1 MPGSSRQCIWRR
13 FAYNVDDFLIVRS
26 PHMKKFALMVVATV
40 ALASASVTLLGQAG
54 TTDKLASGTYIVYA
68 RSPQAFRIVVDAK
81 TMANT
86 VVSGH
91 FATTAG
97 TPQNLDVF
105 VFSEQDYW
113 KWRGEDEAA
122 KASAKPLY
130 SSLKKADGDINVKL
144 EPGTYYVVFSNLY
157 QYEGMKT
164 INTDV

>member
-1 MPGSSRQCIWRR
+1 
-13 FAYNVDDFLIVRS
+13 
-26 PHMKKFALMVVATV
+26 MKKFVLIVVAIV
-40 ALASASVTLLGQAG
+40 VLATASITLVGQS

-81 TMANT
+81 TMANAT
-86 VVSGH
+86 VSGH

-97 TPQNLDVF
+97 TPMNLDVF

-130 SSLKKADGDINVKL
+130 SSLKKTEGDINVKL
-144 EPGTYYVVFSNLY
+144 EPGIYYVIFSNLY
-157 QYEGMKT
+157 QYEGTKT
-164 INTDV
+164 INTDVKLTYDKK

>member
-1 MPGSSRQCIWRR
+1 
-13 FAYNVDDFLIVRS
+13 
-26 PHMKKFALMVVATV
+26 MKKFALIVVATAV
-40 ALASASVTLLGQAG
+40 LATASITLLGQSG
-54 TTDKLASGTYIVYA
+54 TTEKLATGTYIVYA

-81 TMANT
+81 TMANAT
-86 VVSGH
+86 LSGH

-97 TPQNLDVF
+97 TPMNLDAF

-144 EPGTYYVVFSNLY
+144 EPGIYYVLFSNLY
-157 QYEGMKT
+157 QYEGTKT
-164 INTDV
+164 INTDVKLTYDKK

>member
-1 MPGSSRQCIWRR
+1 
-13 FAYNVDDFLIVRS
+13 
-26 PHMKKFALMVVATV
+26 MKKFASIVVAV
-40 ALASASVTLLGQAG
+40 VVLATASITLLGQS

-81 TMANT
+81 TMANAT
-86 VVSGH
+86 VSGH

-97 TPQNLDVF
+97 TPMNLDVF

-130 SSLKKADGDINVKL
+130 SSLKKTEGDINVKL
-144 EPGTYYVVFSNLY
+144 EPGIYYVIFSNLY
-157 QYEGMKT
+157 QYEGTKT
-164 INTDV
+164 INTDVKLTYDKR

>member
-1 MPGSSRQCIWRR
+1 
-13 FAYNVDDFLIVRS
+13 
-26 PHMKKFALMVVATV
+26 MKKFSLIVVAILV
-40 ALASASVTLLGQAG
+40 LATASITLLGQS

-68 RSPQAFRIVVDAK
+68 RSPQAFRVVVDAK
-81 TMANT
+81 TMGNAT
-86 VVSGH
+86 ISGH

-97 TPQNLDVF
+97 TPMNLDAF

-130 SSLKKADGDINVKL
+130 SSLKKTEGDINLKL
-144 EPGTYYVVFSNLY
+144 EPGIYYVIFSNLY

-164 INTDV
+164 INTDVKLTYDKK